1 MSAISDVLQAA
12 NRRKL
17 SARAVARAAQERG
30 YTLNHDTAARYLR
43 GDHGRPDE
51 ATLVALSE
59 VFDVSLA
66 RLRTAAGL
74 PSELTAPYVPPPE
87 AARLNRRQRQAVDEV
102 IRAMLDTTRAPA
114 DDDLASRRT
123 TRARAGSR
131 APARK
136 AARRGSS
143 EPPAG

>member
-51 ATLVALSE
+51 ATLVALAE
-59 VFDVSLA
+59 VLDVSLA

-74 PSELTAPYVPPPE
+74 PSELTTPYVPPPE
-87 AARLNRRQRQAVDEV
+87 AARLNRRQRLAVDEI
-102 IRAMLDTTRAPA
+102 IRAMLQTTREPA
-114 DDDLASRRT
+114 GDDLASRRGS
-123 TRARAGSR
+123 RARAGSR
-131 APARK
+131 TPARK

-143 EPPAG
+143 EPSSG